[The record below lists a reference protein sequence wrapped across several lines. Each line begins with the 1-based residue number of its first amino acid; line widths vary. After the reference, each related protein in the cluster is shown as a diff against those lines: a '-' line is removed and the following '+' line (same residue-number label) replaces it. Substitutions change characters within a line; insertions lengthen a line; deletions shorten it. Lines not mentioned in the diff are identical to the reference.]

1 MIIGIGIDVVRIDR
15 IERAL
20 ENFGGRFR
28 NRVFTGR
35 EQRHADRFADFP
47 GYYAKRWA
55 AKEACAKALGTG
67 MRSGVAWRC
76 IEIESRPGGMPVLIL
91 HGAAQAR
98 LRSMTPE
105 GCEVR
110 IHVSMTDDRPVASA
124 VVVIEAAPQEI

>member
-20 ENFGGRFR
+20 ENFGDRFR
-28 NRVFTGR
+28 NRIFTRR
-35 EQRHADRFADFP
+35 EQSHADRFHDFP

-67 MRSGVAWRC
+67 MREGVAWRN
-76 IEIESRPGGMPVLIL
+76 IEVESKPGGMPALKL

-98 LRSMTPE
+98 LRSLVPE
-105 GCEVR
+105 GF
-110 IHVSMTDDRPVASA
+110 IFLTHLSMTDDRPVASA
-124 VVVIEAAPQEI
+124 IVIFEARPLE